1 MKLGALKAVVPVLC
15 LVLVS
20 CASLSAG
27 DKPSLFLEK
36 KAQESSVYFVQIPSL
51 PSARQQ
57 ENEILQRTAALIA
70 MRQHVFVRY
79 TVSGEDARASKQI
92 SFLTDYDRGNL
103 IVLAD
108 QLEVIKT
115 ASSGTGIQ
123 ALVQYKGRSRFPSR
137 SVSAKTA
144 VGKDGNPGWV
154 SKPPKGSGFWASVGA
169 VSMNGASADGFM
181 NADFC
186 AIASLAVFAG
196 KSYGSRNTKI
206 YEAELEGA
214 YITNRWYNASTKTW
228 YSLAVLPR

>member
-1 MKLGALKAVVPVLC
+1 MKLGALKAFVPVLC
-15 LVLVS
+15 LALVS

-36 KAQESSVYFVQIPSL
+36 KAQDSSVFFVQIPSM
-51 PSARQQ
+51 PSVRQQ
-57 ENEILQRTAALIA
+57 ENEILQRTAAQIA

-79 TVSGEDARASKQI
+79 TVSSADAGAPKQI

-115 ASSGTGIQ
+115 ASSATGIQ

-137 SVSAKTA
+137 SVSAKTS
-144 VGKDGNPGWV
+144 VGKDGNPVWV

-169 VSMNGASADGFM
+169 VSSNGDSADGFM
-181 NADFC
+181 NADSC
-186 AIASLAVFAG
+186 SIASLAVYAG

-214 YITNRWYNASTKTW
+214 YIANRWYNASTKTW